1 MCGIA
6 GCYQQADGHKLTD
19 VMTER
24 IAHRGP
30 DAGALWSHED
40 ERVSIH
46 LGHRRLSIIDL
57 STSANQPL
65 VKGDLT
71 LVYNGELYNY
81 RELRAELEKQG
92 ASFITSS
99 DTEVVLEAWRHWG
112 PEALERFRGMFAF
125 AIADTADRRARARP
139 RPARHQAAAV
149 PAPRRRHR
157 VRLRAQGAARR
168 RSARS

>member
-30 DAGALWSHED
+30 DAGAMWSHED

-57 STSANQPL
+57 SASANQPL

-99 DTEVVLEAWRHWG
+99 DTEVVLEGWRHWG
-112 PEALERFRGMFAF
+112 PAAF
-125 AIADTADRRARARP
+125 DGSAACSRSRSPTR
-139 RPARHQAAAV
+139 RPANSRSPATRSASSRCCTSSAATASSS
-149 PAPRRRHR
+149 PPSSRRCSPP
-157 VRLRAQGAARR
+157 
-168 RSARS
+168 SARS

>member
-30 DAGALWSHED
+30 DAGGMWSHED

-57 STSANQPL
+57 STAANQPL
-65 VKGDLT
+65 
-71 LVYNGELYNY
+71 
-81 RELRAELEKQG
+81 
-92 ASFITSS
+92 
-99 DTEVVLEAWRHWG
+99 
-112 PEALERFRGMFAF
+112 
-125 AIADTADRRARARP
+125 ARAT
-139 RPARHQAAAV
+139 
-149 PAPRRRHR
+149 
-157 VRLRAQGAARR
+157 
-168 RSARS
+168 